1 MKKNGQTV
9 FKSLAVF
16 KMCLIIQGIFQT
28 YIAFDYRTLTPL
40 LYFDTNHLEK
50 GLNRGEGE
58 TFGALFSKKCDLFIK
73 KCSLWPIS
81 KVALNFQNMPCTFF
95 IIKGERANVKL
106 KGSLN
111 FAKKPKDTCLTF
123 DVLSYDSE
131 PIFDLN
137 FPG

>member
-1 MKKNGQTV
+1 M
-9 FKSLAVF
+9 
-16 KMCLIIQGIFQT
+16 
-28 YIAFDYRTLTPL
+28 
-40 LYFDTNHLEK
+40 
-50 GLNRGEGE
+50 
-58 TFGALFSKKCDLFIK
+58 
-73 KCSLWPIS
+73 
-81 KVALNFQNMPCTFF
+81 
-95 IIKGERANVKL
+95 GERANVKL